1 VTSIRDVAKKANVG
15 STTVSRVLNDTGY
28 VSDETKSKVVK
39 AMKELNYTPNE
50 LARNLFRTK
59 TGIIAVLVPDVAHPF
74 FSEFVKYVEIELYEA
89 GFKTMICNTIK
100 VHNCELEYLD
110 MLNRHIVDG
119 IITGVH
125 SLGIEEYLK
134 INKPIVAL
142 DRYLGDNIPIV
153 GVNHKLG
160 GEMAAKK
167 LIECGCKCVVQFQG
181 SLAVKSPSHDRHTSF
196 RRVMEENNILVYT
209 YELEW
214 NRFDNSYFKK
224 VVHHMFEIHP
234 ETDGVFGSDLLA
246 IGYFKEAVK
255 QNKKIPEDIKIV
267 AYDGTY
273 VTEIV
278 SPSITSIVQPIDQL
292 AKEST
297 KLICDLINGKKYK
310 NKRVILD
317 VELREGETT

>member
-1 VTSIRDVAKKANVG
+1 MASIRDVAKRAKVG
-15 STTVSRVLNDTGY
+15 VTTVSRVLNDTGY
-28 VSDETKSKVVK
+28 VSEETRAKILK

-50 LARNLFRTK
+50 LARNLFHKK
-59 TGIIAVLVPDVAHPF
+59 TGIVAVLVPDVAHPF
-74 FSEFVKYVEIELYEA
+74 FAEFVKYVEMELYEA

-100 VHNCELEYLD
+100 EHSCELEYLD

-125 SLGIEEYLK
+125 SLEIEEYLK

-142 DRYLGDNIPIV
+142 DRYLGDNIPVV
-153 GVNHKLG
+153 GVNHKYG

-167 LIECGCKCVVQFQG
+167 LIERGCKCVAQFQG
-181 SLAVKSPSHDRHTSF
+181 SLAVKTPAHDRHTF
-196 RRVMEENNILVYT
+196 FKKLMENNHIPVYS

-214 NRFDNSYFKK
+214 NRFDNSYFEE
-224 VVHHMFEIHP
+224 VVHQMFKMHP
-234 ETDGVFGSDLLA
+234 EIDGVFGADLLA
-246 IGYFKEAVK
+246 ISYLKEAI
-255 QNKKIPEDIKIV
+255 KKGKKVPEDVKII

-273 VTEIV
+273 VTKIV

-292 AKEST
+292 AKKST
-297 KLICDLINGKKYK
+297 QLISELISGIRYK

-317 VELREGETT
+317 VDIRKGDTT